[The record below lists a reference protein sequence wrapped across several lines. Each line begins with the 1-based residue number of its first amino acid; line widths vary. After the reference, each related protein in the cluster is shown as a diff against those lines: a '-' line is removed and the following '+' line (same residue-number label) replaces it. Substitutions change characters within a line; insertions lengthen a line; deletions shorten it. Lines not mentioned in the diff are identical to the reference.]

1 MISSQAG
8 IQHPMQVYSPNQP
21 HIMPQMLPP
30 DWENRTRYELS
41 TATTPSTVTTP
52 PNMQNSIQDA
62 QQAAASQ
69 VAQQFP
75 GNSAVVKQE
84 MVPATQMYANPP
96 QPFIVQQQNGHPVSH
111 TDFLA
116 QAQPTS
122 MALPINGNGVV
133 PSGQPIVMQLQ
144 PPVVTPAG
152 PAQPA
157 QMPKSGTSEA
167 QNIASSL
174 PNVSTADQQLAT
186 SQQQSTNQGEE
197 KRLHVSNIPFRY
209 REGNLREM
217 FGKFGD
223 IQDCEIIFNDRGSKG
238 FGFITFKRAEDAE
251 KAKNALHGT
260 KVEGRKIEVN
270 DATARVQTKKPP
282 QHLIAGLKMPTAM
295 VAYDQLGTQLQLNPL
310 TGQATAIRA
319 AAVPRL
325 ATAAQAHRRPGSVF
339 IRPPPGVIH
348 ATQQAVAI
356 QTPHG
361 QILQTQQMVLD
372 PTTGCLY
379 AAPAAPHSA
388 YTAAVHPGYDVSQL
402 LQQTTG
408 QVVWPAG
415 AMPAAQFATQY
426 AIPQYAATA
435 AGHQQAR
442 YIQAT
447 QIPACTN
454 AAGQPMQAAL
464 AYPAGVGG
472 AVAVSNAS
480 VAAAQQ
486 PTMYAAAATGPIFDA
501 YQQGALTP
509 TTPSAIALSPAA
521 V

>member
-1 MISSQAG
+1 
-8 IQHPMQVYSPNQP
+8 
-21 HIMPQMLPP
+21 
-30 DWENRTRYELS
+30 
-41 TATTPSTVTTP
+41 
-52 PNMQNSIQDA
+52 MQNSIQDA

-69 VAQQFP
+69 VSQQFP
-75 GNSAVVKQE
+75 GNGAVVKQD
-84 MVPATQMYANPP
+84 MVPPTQIYANPP
-96 QPFIVQQQNGHPVSH
+96 QSFIVQQQNGHPVSH
-111 TDFLA
+111 ADYLA
-116 QAQPTS
+116 QNQPTS
-122 MALPINGNGVV
+122 MSLSINGNGVV

-144 PPVVTPAG
+144 PSVVTPAG
-152 PAQPA
+152 PAPA
-157 QMPKSGTSEA
+157 PQIPKTGSSEA
-167 QNIASSL
+167 QNNAASAV

-186 SQQQSTNQGEE
+186 SQQQGTNQSEE

-217 FGKFGD
+217 FGKFGE
-223 IQDCEIIFNDRGSKG
+223 ILECEIIFNDRGSKG

-282 QHLIAGLKMPTAM
+282 QHVIAGMKMPTAM
-295 VAYDQLGTQLQLNPL
+295 VAYDQIGTPLQLNHL
-310 TGQATAIRA
+310 AGQATAIRA

-348 ATQQAVAI
+348 AAPQAVAI

-361 QILQTQQMVLD
+361 QQILQTQQMVLD

-379 AAPAAPHSA
+379 ATQAAPHSA

-415 AMPAAQFATQY
+415 AIPATQFATQY

-435 AGHQQAR
+435 AGQPQAR
-442 YIQAT
+442 YIQAA
-447 QIPACTN
+447 QIPAGTN
-454 AAGQPMQAAL
+454 AAGQSVQAAF
-464 AYPAGVGG
+464 AYQAGVGG

-480 VAAAQQ
+480 MAAAQQ
-486 PTMYAAAATGPIFDA
+486 PAVYAATAGAQLFDA
-501 YQQGALTP
+501 YQQGTLTP
-509 TTPSAIALSPAA
+509 TTPATTILRNTRYQPY
-521 V
+521 

>member
-1 MISSQAG
+1 MFETCERKQE
-8 IQHPMQVYSPNQP
+8 H
-21 HIMPQMLPP
+21 
-30 DWENRTRYELS
+30 RTRYDPPS
-41 TATTPSTVTTP
+41 ATTPSTVTTP

-69 VAQQFP
+69 VSQQFP
-75 GNSAVVKQE
+75 GNGAVVKQDI
-84 MVPATQMYANPP
+84 MPPAQIYANPP
-96 QPFIVQQQNGHPVSH
+96 QSFIVQQQNGHPVSH
-111 TDFLA
+111 SDYLA
-116 QAQPTS
+116 QNQPTS
-122 MALPINGNGVV
+122 MSLSINGNGVV

-144 PPVVTPAG
+144 PSVVTPAG
-152 PAQPA
+152 PAPQI
-157 QMPKSGTSEA
+157 PKPGSSEA
-167 QNIASSL
+167 QNNAASAV
-174 PNVSTADQQLAT
+174 PNVSTADQQLPT
-186 SQQQSTNQGEE
+186 SQQQSTNQIEE

-217 FGKFGD
+217 FGKFGE
-223 IQDCEIIFNDRGSKG
+223 ILECEIIFNDRGSKG

-282 QHLIAGLKMPTAM
+282 QHIIAGTP
-295 VAYDQLGTQLQLNPL
+295 LQLNHL

-348 ATQQAVAI
+348 HAAPQAVAI

-361 QILQTQQMVLD
+361 QQILQTQQMVLD

-379 AAPAAPHSA
+379 ATQAAPHSA

-415 AMPAAQFATQY
+415 AMPATQFATQY

-435 AGHQQAR
+435 AGQPQAR
-442 YIQAT
+442 YIQAA
-447 QIPACTN
+447 QIPAGTN
-454 AAGQPMQAAL
+454 AAGQQVQAAL
-464 AYPAGVGG
+464 AYQAGVGG

-480 VAAAQQ
+480 MAAAAQQ
-486 PTMYAAAATGPIFDA
+486 QTVYAATAGAQLFDA
-501 YQQGALTP
+501 YQQGTLTP
-509 TTPSAIALSPAA
+509 TTPAA
-521 V
+521 TILRNTRYQPY